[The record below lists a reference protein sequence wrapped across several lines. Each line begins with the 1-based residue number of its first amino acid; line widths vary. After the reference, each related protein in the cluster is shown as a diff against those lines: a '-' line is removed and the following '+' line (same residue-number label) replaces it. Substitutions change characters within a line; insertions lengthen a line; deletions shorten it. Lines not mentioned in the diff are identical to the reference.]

1 MIQEN
6 HRISV
11 RLILSNASFS
21 QPKQFTSYEE
31 TLKEIQ
37 NLDPTAILRSVSIEY
52 ARPKNSSEG
61 ILSLEHI
68 NFTRSEMT
76 VEKFQEALEYC
87 NPKNHFSAHTVQK
100 CWSEIFP
107 GSASSVWLNFPNRE
121 Q

>member
-6 HRISV
+6 HQVSV
-11 RLILSNASFS
+11 RLIPPNASFS
-21 QPKQFTSYEE
+21 QPKQFASYEE

-37 NLDPTAILRSVSIEY
+37 NLDPTAILQNISIEY

-68 NFTRSEMT
+68 NFTYSEMT
-76 VEKFQEALEYC
+76 VEKFQEALECC
-87 NPKNHFSAHTVQK
+87 NPKHRFSAHTVQK
-100 CWSEIFP
+100 CWREAFP
-107 GSASSVWLNFPNRE
+107 GSTSSVWLNFPNRE